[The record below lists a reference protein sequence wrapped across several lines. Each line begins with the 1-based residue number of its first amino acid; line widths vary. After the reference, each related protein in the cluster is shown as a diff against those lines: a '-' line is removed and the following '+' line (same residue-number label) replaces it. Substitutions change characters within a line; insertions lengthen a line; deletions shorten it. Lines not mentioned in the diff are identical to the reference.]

1 MNGLVY
7 SLSLAHEH
15 FIRLSISGT
24 NLVCFILWFAR
35 NHRAFSQREFLSRG
49 KNLNCVDWWMNACH
63 TTTTKCEQ
71 RRIVKLRRKP
81 QLQSFQSSFSIYQRH
96 EIDFRRSR
104 RKSRCALT
112 IDGNKQRY
120 LLLLLLLARSYHAKF
135 PSLHRFSAQLKIAH
149 IFQDVKWTGLFQC
162 ISRTQF
168 IWNNNEFPSAQSFD
182 RVGTLLSHIFKNNG
196 ANSE

>member
-1 MNGLVY
+1 
-7 SLSLAHEH
+7 
-15 FIRLSISGT
+15 
-24 NLVCFILWFAR
+24 
-35 NHRAFSQREFLSRG
+35 
-49 KNLNCVDWWMNACH
+49 MNACH

-149 IFQDVKWTGLFQC
+149 IFQDVK
-162 ISRTQF
+162 
-168 IWNNNEFPSAQSFD
+168 
-182 RVGTLLSHIFKNNG
+182 
-196 ANSE
+196 